1 MVNGEFQTM
10 ILLDQAGA
18 GANGAR
24 FFPPLPTQE
33 PFIEHFWIQHTHSG
47 PVGHTWRIIPDANP
61 YLIFVVSRKHSQ
73 IDGRCFLVGA
83 RSRFADV
90 TMADRILTCG
100 ARLRLGALP
109 LLTRF
114 SATDFTDRSV
124 SVEDVFGAL
133 GKRLVE
139 QLHELSSPNHAI
151 SIISDFL
158 SRRWK
163 GHDRVGRLPLGRYT
177 RVDDMA
183 ARTGLPVRTL
193 RSRLMQHVG
202 LSPKRVI
209 RIERLH
215 RALVGS
221 QCRSIAW
228 GEIAASSGFA
238 DQAHMIREFR
248 DLLGESPTVWS
259 RRSRLPIPSRQ

>member
-1 MVNGEFQTM
+1 M

-24 FFPPLPTQE
+24 FFPPLRTQE
-33 PFIEHFWIQHTHSG
+33 PFIEHFWIQHSHSS

-61 YLIFVVSRKHSQ
+61 YLIFVVSRKDSRIH
-73 IDGRCFLVGA
+73 GRCFLVGP

-90 TMADRILTCG
+90 TMANRILTCG
-100 ARLRLGALP
+100 ARLRPGALP

-114 SATDFTDRSV
+114 SASDFTDRSV
-124 SVEDVFGAL
+124 FVEDVFGAH
-133 GKRLVE
+133 GKLLME
-139 QLHELSSPNHAI
+139 QLDELRSPISAI

-158 SRRWK
+158 SHKWT
-163 GHDRVGRLPLGRYT
+163 GHNRVARLPLGRYT
-177 RVDDMA
+177 RVEEMA
-183 ARTGLPVRTL
+183 AQTGLPIRTL
-193 RSRLMQHVG
+193 RSRLMQYLG

-215 RALVGS
+215 RALVSS

-228 GEIAASSGFA
+228 AEIAAGSGFA

-259 RRSRLPIPSRQ
+259 RRSCLPICSRQ